1 MALFRGKYRIESA
14 RLKGYDYSSP
24 GAYFVTINTKRRV
37 CWFGEVVGGE
47 MKLSEIGNIIADEWA
62 KTPTIRPK
70 VTLDEWQVMPNHL
83 HGIIVIHESETA
95 ARSGQIPFGGSEK
108 PVHINMVETYCRAS
122 LPDKTPNQFGPQRN
136 NLGSII
142 RGFKS
147 ACTTRIH
154 NAGFFD
160 FAWQGRFWD
169 RIIRDAGELNR
180 IRKYIVDNPAMWEFK
195 RGTNR

>member
-24 GAYFVTINTKRRV
+24 GAYFVTINTKGMMW
-37 CWFGEVVGGE
+37 WFGEVADGE
-47 MKLSEIGNIIADEWA
+47 MKLSEIGKIIADEWA
-62 KTPTIRPK
+62 KTPTIRPT

-95 ARSGQIPFGGSEK
+95 ARSGQIPFGGWEK
-108 PVHINMVETYCRAS
+108 PVNINMVETHSSAS
-122 LPDKTPNQFGPQRN
+122 LPEKTHNQFGPQRN

-154 NAGFFD
+154 NAGFSE

-169 RIIRDAGELNR
+169 RIIRDQGELER
-180 IRKYIVDNPAMWEFK
+180 IRKYIIANPKKWGDRRK
-195 RGTNR
+195 

>member
-24 GAYFVTINTKRRV
+24 GAYFVTINTEGMLH
-37 CWFGEVVGGE
+37 WFGEVVGGE

-62 KTPTIRPK
+62 KTPTIRPT

-83 HGIIVIHESETA
+83 HGIIVIHKSETA
-95 ARSGQIPFGGSEK
+95 ARSGQIPFGGWEK
-108 PVHINMVETYCRAS
+108 PVIINTVETHSSAS
-122 LPDKTPNQFGPQRN
+122 LPDKPHNQFGPQRN
-136 NLGSII
+136 NLGSIV

-154 NAGFFD
+154 NAGFSD

-169 RIIRDAGELNR
+169 RIIRDQGELER
-180 IRKYIVDNPAMWEFK
+180 IGKYIIANPKKWGDRRK
-195 RGTNR
+195 